1 MATRP
6 AVIFDLDGTVC
17 DTRHRLY
24 HLLKEPKDWDAWNAA
39 CSDDTPH
46 VYVIELARMLQTAGV
61 TIVVCSS
68 RLVPLQRETMVQLAM
83 FQFPYSLLMMRKIGD
98 TRPDTE
104 VKLDMLRTLRC
115 EGAGSL
121 DIKFA
126 VDDRPEVVQMWRD
139 NGVPC
144 FVVDQEAWVDQVWRD
159 GVQAAKNAI
168 AAATMGTRPIPFGR
182 VYDLLD
188 ALKEEGRQK

>member
-1 MATRP
+1 MANQSV
-6 AVIFDLDGTVC
+6 VIFDLDGTVC
-17 DTRHRLY
+17 DTRHRLH
-24 HLLKEPKDWDAWNAA
+24 HLLQEPKDWGAWNAA

-46 VYVIELARMLQTAGV
+46 VYVVELARMLQAAGV

-68 RLVPLQRETMVQLAM
+68 RLVSLQRETMVQLAT
-83 FQFPYSLLMMRKIGD
+83 FQFPYSLLMMRKVGD
-98 TRPDTE
+98 TRPDT
-104 VKLDMLRTLRC
+104 VIKLEMLRTLRC

-144 FVVDQEAWVDQVWRD
+144 FVVEQADWIDQVCADTRRRVLD
-159 GVQAAKNAI
+159 EVQMAARVCAI
-168 AAATMGTRPIPFGR
+168 IPGEPVLATLDRMIATMR
-182 VYDLLD
+182 
-188 ALKEEGRQK
+188 